1 MTLKEGHIYYFIGIG
16 GVGMSALA
24 RLCNTPENR
33 IFGYDK
39 TPSETTL
46 QLLEEGI
53 GISYDAAVSA
63 LPEFLLGKEVKVI
76 YTPAVPED
84 HPQLTYYRTQGNAV
98 RKRAKFLADLCAGKK
113 TIAVAGTHGKT
124 TTSSILT
131 HIFSQ
136 ADQKF
141 TSVLGGFF
149 SVDRSNLV
157 QTGSDT
163 FIVEADEYD
172 RSFLHLH
179 PSLACITS
187 LEADH
192 LDIFKTDTNL
202 VNAFIQF
209 SKQVDQELIVAHGLP
224 ISGLT
229 YGIEV
234 AADYMATNLKQ
245 TKTGYRFDLKT
256 PKGKFENIEFNQM
269 GQHNVCNALGAIAL
283 ADQAGL
289 KMEKILPALMH
300 FPGVYRRMNVFK
312 WEHRII
318 IDDYAHHPT
327 EIKTVLQTVKR
338 YYPNKKNCV
347 IFQPHLYT
355 RTRDFMKEFI
365 DVLENFDEI
374 FLMEIYPAREVPIPG
389 INSERLLEAISNP
402 SKKRIQKTAMKEA
415 VLSSSAEV
423 FALLGAGD
431 IGAEIQQLKQNF

>member
-1 MTLKEGHIYYFIGIG
+1 MVKEGHIYYFIGIG

-39 TPSETTL
+39 TPSETTFK
-46 QLLEEGI
+46 LLDEGI
-53 GISYDAAVSA
+53 SVSYNPAVSA
-63 LPEFLLGKEVKVI
+63 LPELLLDPEVKVI
-76 YTPAVPED
+76 YTPAIPSD
-84 HPQLTYYRTQGNAV
+84 HPQLEYYQTQGNDV

-136 ADQKF
+136 TNQKF
-141 TSVLGGFF
+141 TSVMGGFF
-149 SVDRSNLV
+149 NDDLSNVV
-157 QTGSDT
+157 QTGTKT

-192 LDIFKTDTNL
+192 LDIYETDTNL
-202 VNAFIQF
+202 VNAFEQF
-209 SKQVDQELIVAHGLP
+209 SNQVDQELVVAYGLP
-224 ISGLT
+224 ISGIT
-229 YGIEV
+229 YGIDV
-234 AADYMATNLKQ
+234 AADYKATNLKE
-245 TKTGYRFDLKT
+245 TETGYRFDLST
-256 PKGKFENIEFNQM
+256 PKGEYKNVVFNQM
-269 GQHNVCNALGAIAL
+269 GSHNVCNALGAIAL

-289 KMEKILPALMH
+289 KMEKILPALMN

-312 WEHRII
+312 WDNRII

-327 EIKTVLQTVKR
+327 EIKTVLETLKS
-338 YYPNKKNCV
+338 YYPTKKNCV
-347 IFQPHLYT
+347 IFQPHLFS
-355 RTRDFMKEFI
+355 RTRDFMNEFI
-365 DVLENFDEI
+365 EVLGGFDEVV
-374 FLMEIYPAREVPIPG
+374 LMEIYPARERPIPG
-389 INSERLLEAISNP
+389 IDAQSLLDAIPCP
-402 SKKRIQKTAMKEA
+402 SKKCIHKNELKETI
-415 VLSSSAEV
+415 LSSSAKV

-431 IGAEIQQLKQNF
+431 IGVEIKQLKQNF

>member
-1 MTLKEGHIYYFIGIG
+1 MVKEGHIYYFIGIG

-46 QLLEEGI
+46 KLLDEGI
-53 GISYDAAVSA
+53 SVSYNAAVSA
-63 LPEFLLGKEVKVI
+63 LPELLLDPEVKVI
-76 YTPAVPED
+76 YTPAIPSD
-84 HPQLTYYRTQGNAV
+84 HPQLEYYQAQGNDV
-98 RKRAKFLADLCAGKK
+98 RKRAKLLADLCSGKK

-136 ADQKF
+136 TNQKF
-141 TSVLGGFF
+141 TSVMGGFF
-149 SVDRSNLV
+149 NDDLSNVV
-157 QTGSDT
+157 QTGNET

-192 LDIFKTDTNL
+192 LDVYETETNL
-202 VNAFIQF
+202 VNAFEQF
-209 SKQVDQELIVAHGLP
+209 SNQVDQELFVAYGLP
-224 ISGLT
+224 ISGIT
-229 YGIEV
+229 YGIYV
-234 AADYMATNLKQ
+234 AADYKATNLKE
-245 TKTGYRFDLKT
+245 TETGYRFDLST
-256 PKGKFENIEFNQM
+256 PKGEYKNVVFNQM
-269 GQHNVCNALGAIAL
+269 GSHNVCNALGAIAL

-289 KMEKILPALMH
+289 KMEKILPALMN

-312 WEHRII
+312 WDNRII

-327 EIKTVLQTVKR
+327 EIKTVLETLKS
-338 YYPNKKNCV
+338 YYPTKKNCV
-347 IFQPHLYT
+347 IFQPHLFS
-355 RTRDFMKEFI
+355 RTRDFMNEFI
-365 DVLENFDEI
+365 EVLRGFDEVV
-374 FLMEIYPAREVPIPG
+374 LMEIYPARERPIPG
-389 INSERLLEAISNP
+389 IDAQSLLDAIPCP
-402 SKKRIQKTAMKEA
+402 SKKCIHKNELKETI
-415 VLSSSAEV
+415 LSSSAKV

-431 IGAEIQQLKQNF
+431 IGVEIKQLKQNF

>member
-1 MTLKEGHIYYFIGIG
+1 MVKEGHIYYFIGIG

-46 QLLEEGI
+46 KLLDEGI
-53 GISYDAAVSA
+53 SVSYNAAVSA
-63 LPEFLLGKEVKVI
+63 LPELLLDPEVKVI
-76 YTPAVPED
+76 YTPAIPSD
-84 HPQLTYYRTQGNAV
+84 HPQLEYYQAQGNDV
-98 RKRAKFLADLCAGKK
+98 RKRAKLLADLCSGKK

-136 ADQKF
+136 TNQKF
-141 TSVLGGFF
+141 TSVMGGFF
-149 SVDRSNLV
+149 NDDLSNVV
-157 QTGSDT
+157 QTGNET

-192 LDIFKTDTNL
+192 LDVYETETNL
-202 VNAFIQF
+202 VNAFEQF
-209 SKQVDQELIVAHGLP
+209 SNQVDQELVVAYGLP
-224 ISGLT
+224 ISGIT
-229 YGIEV
+229 YGIYV
-234 AADYMATNLKQ
+234 AADYKATNLKE
-245 TKTGYRFDLKT
+245 TETGYRFDLST
-256 PKGKFENIEFNQM
+256 PKGEYKNVVFNQM
-269 GQHNVCNALGAIAL
+269 GSHNVCNALGAIAL

-289 KMEKILPALMH
+289 KMEKILPALMN

-312 WEHRII
+312 WDNRII

-327 EIKTVLQTVKR
+327 EIKTVLETLKS
-338 YYPNKKNCV
+338 YYPTKKNCV
-347 IFQPHLYT
+347 IFQPHLFS
-355 RTRDFMKEFI
+355 RTRDFMNEFI
-365 DVLENFDEI
+365 EVLRGFDEVV
-374 FLMEIYPAREVPIPG
+374 LMEIYPARERPIPG
-389 INSERLLEAISNP
+389 IDAQSLLDSIPCS
-402 SKKRIQKTAMKEA
+402 SKKCIHKTELKETI
-415 VLSSSAEV
+415 LSSSAKV

-431 IGAEIQQLKQNF
+431 IGVEIKQLKQNF

>member
-1 MTLKEGHIYYFIGIG
+1 MVKEGHIYYFIGIG

-46 QLLEEGI
+46 KLLDEGI
-53 GISYDAAVSA
+53 SVSYNAAVSA
-63 LPEFLLGKEVKVI
+63 LPELLLDPEVKVI
-76 YTPAVPED
+76 YTPAIPSD
-84 HPQLTYYRTQGNAV
+84 HPQLEYYQAQGNDV
-98 RKRAKFLADLCAGKK
+98 RKRAKLLADLCSGKK

-136 ADQKF
+136 TNQKF
-141 TSVLGGFF
+141 TSVMGGFF
-149 SVDRSNLV
+149 NDDLSNVV
-157 QTGSDT
+157 QTGTKT

-192 LDIFKTDTNL
+192 LDVYETETNL
-202 VNAFIQF
+202 VNAFEQF
-209 SKQVDQELIVAHGLP
+209 SNQVDQELVVAYGLP
-224 ISGLT
+224 ISGIT
-229 YGIEV
+229 YGIYV
-234 AADYMATNLKQ
+234 AADYKATNLKE
-245 TKTGYRFDLKT
+245 TETGYRFDLST
-256 PKGKFENIEFNQM
+256 PKGEYKNVVFNQM
-269 GQHNVCNALGAIAL
+269 GSHNVCNALGAIAL

-289 KMEKILPALMH
+289 KMEKILPALMN

-312 WEHRII
+312 WDNRII

-327 EIKTVLQTVKR
+327 EIKTVLETLKS
-338 YYPNKKNCV
+338 YYPTKKNCV
-347 IFQPHLYT
+347 IFQPHLFS
-355 RTRDFMKEFI
+355 RTRDFMNEFI
-365 DVLENFDEI
+365 EVLRGFDEVV
-374 FLMEIYPAREVPIPG
+374 LMEIYPARERPIPG
-389 INSERLLEAISNP
+389 IDAQSLLDAIPCP
-402 SKKRIQKTAMKEA
+402 SKKCIHKNELKETI
-415 VLSSSAEV
+415 LSSSAKV

-431 IGAEIQQLKQNF
+431 IGVEIKQLKQNF